1 LELGPYQPQ
10 IISAGISPGEGGIG
24 RILSTGLRW
33 QFSKRFPRQAGK
45 ALTRS
50 ICGGPF
56 ERGRGTLE
64 HNLSVTFLP
73 QERAQADQ
81 AVEELK
87 ADGLIRST
95 YRDLV
100 APEDWV
106 EITEA
111 GREALSRGT
120 LDELDRALREI
131 SPRLVEI
138 RAGAWAAIR
147 SAQPDAVRQA
157 AHSGRELIDQT
168 LKEGV
173 PDDEV
178 RADPTFASDP
188 SSKSGITRKHRLRV
202 LMRKY
207 RGEVSDS
214 DLAVAE
220 AAINLML
227 ALDNGLISAAHSR
240 LAASRNDVRD
250 ALEAAEIALR
260 RVLSAQERAC

>member
-1 LELGPYQPQ
+1 MAILKALSE
-10 IISAGISPGEGGIG
+10 AGG
-24 RILSTGLRW
+24 TGLNKINLLGR
-33 QFSKRFPRQAGK
+33 A
-45 ALTRS
+45 
-50 ICGGPF
+50 F
-56 ERGRGTLE
+56 ERGRGILE
-64 HNLSVTFLP
+64 QNLGVTFLP
-73 QERAQADQ
+73 HERAQADQ
-81 AVEELK
+81 AFEELK
-87 ADGLIRST
+87 TDGLIRPT

-106 EITEA
+106 EISEA

-168 LKEGV
+168 LKEGAPDGEVHADPNFV
-173 PDDEV
+173 PD
-178 RADPTFASDP
+178 A
-188 SSKSGITRKHRLRV
+188 SSKSGITRRHRLRV

-214 DLAVAE
+214 DLAIAE
-220 AAINLML
+220 RAIDLML
-227 ALDNGLISAAHSR
+227 ALDDRLISAAHSR
-240 LAASRNDVRD
+240 LAASRDDLRD
-250 ALEAAEIALR
+250 ALVGVEIALR
-260 RVLSAQERAC
+260 RILAAQDRAR

>member
-1 LELGPYQPQ
+1 MDPLYRLKMAILKALSG
-10 IISAGISPGEGGIG
+10 AGG
-24 RILSTGLRW
+24 TGLNKINLLGR
-33 QFSKRFPRQAGK
+33 
-45 ALTRS
+45 
-50 ICGGPF
+50 PF

-64 HNLSVTFLP
+64 HNLDVTFLP
-73 QERAQADQ
+73 EERALADR
-81 AVEELK
+81 AFEELK
-87 ADGLIRST
+87 TDGLIRPT
-95 YRDLV
+95 YRDHV
-100 APEDWV
+100 SPQDWV

-178 RADPTFASDP
+178 RADPTFVPDA
-188 SSKSGITRKHRLRV
+188 SSKSGITRRRRLRV

-207 RGEVSDS
+207 RGEVPEL
-214 DLAVAE
+214 DLTIAE
-220 AAINLML
+220 KAINLML
-227 ALDNGLISAAHSR
+227 ALDNRLISAAHSR
-240 LAASRNDVRD
+240 LAASRDDVRD
-250 ALEAAEIALR
+250 ALVGAEIALR
-260 RVLSAQERAC
+260 RILGAQERAR